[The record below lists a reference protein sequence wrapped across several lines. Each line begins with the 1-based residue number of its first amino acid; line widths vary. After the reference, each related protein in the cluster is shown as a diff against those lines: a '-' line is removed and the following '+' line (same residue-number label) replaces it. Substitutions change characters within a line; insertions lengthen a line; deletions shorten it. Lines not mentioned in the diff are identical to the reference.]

1 MPVICISSSEKDSGK
16 TAILS
21 GIVKES
27 LDRGIKTYVGE
38 LEQDEIVEHKKINEL
53 LDINIKNS
61 SHSNSDLVFIELNE
75 NDLTAQKKVL
85 DKFDAKVIFIEKNDD
100 NFVNIEKLFND
111 RLVGFIVNGVKKY
124 KKNLSNDNESNKKI
138 IAILEEQRFFMT
150 KTVDAISKSLTT
162 SDIIGEQNT
171 DKIIENYL
179 IGGFVLDW
187 GPEYFSTRKNVALVV
202 RGDRPDVQLSA
213 LQSGTLNVLIATN
226 NITPVEYVIYEA
238 KKLKIPVVI
247 VEENTEESIGKL
259 SDSFEDYSFDH
270 NDKIMHSNKL
280 LNENINFDELFDVFS
295 APITK

>member
-53 LDINIKNS
+53 LDINNKNS

-162 SDIIGEQNT
+162 SDIIGEQN
-171 DKIIENYL
+171 Y
-179 IGGFVLDW
+179 
-187 GPEYFSTRKNVALVV
+187 
-202 RGDRPDVQLSA
+202 
-213 LQSGTLNVLIATN
+213 
-226 NITPVEYVIYEA
+226 
-238 KKLKIPVVI
+238 
-247 VEENTEESIGKL
+247 
-259 SDSFEDYSFDH
+259 
-270 NDKIMHSNKL
+270 
-280 LNENINFDELFDVFS
+280 
-295 APITK
+295 